1 VANEWFECDSPD
13 PPTELSPGDTVHPRG
28 LHFRLEPDTPANKRR
43 KRRAGHGVG
52 GTAAAAA
59 AVTLLLP
66 AAPAAAVDTTKEAS
80 STVAAAAVTTEPAL
94 PTVYGGVLFWSVG
107 TVLRQLSPGC
117 YLVEV
122 RTATATDH
130 PDSGASLAAEAAVP
144 PVNRILRSEQL
155 VAAAPETFFYSA
167 KLGVSQWHRPIDF
180 SLPRRKP
187 SVQPHN
193 CSSSGAGTGNS
204 TVAAASEEVSDDS
217 GSDSDT
223 AATSKTPTIAAVAAA
238 TATGAATATA
248 PVTFINVG
256 STSTNSSGNSAT
268 AVRTFKCGPPPLS
281 AQQWAALRATA
292 ARHRALG
299 SYSEY
304 RERESGAL
312 FYYDTDAAAREAA
325 AARLQAW
332 HRQRRGRPW
341 PRQRWC
347 ATAAFCWQMP
357 GAAETRARELCA
369 WAYLKRR
376 SVRVR
381 DVSDAQGDV
390 WTEVR
395 SCLCIST
402 ALLHTVCND
411 AGVTCCVYQLNLTC
425 GSIAK

>member
-1 VANEWFECDSPD
+1 VANEWYECDSPD

-28 LHFRLEPDTPANKRR
+28 LHYRLEPDTPSNKRR
-43 KRRAGHGVG
+43 RRRAGHGIG

-66 AAPAAAVDTTKEAS
+66 TAAVDTSQQAVVTVAPAAATA
-80 STVAAAAVTTEPAL
+80 EPAL

-107 TVLRQLSPGC
+107 TVLRRLAPGW

-122 RTATATDH
+122 RTTATTTDH
-130 PDSGASLAAEAAVP
+130 PDSGASPVEAAVP
-144 PVNRILRSEQL
+144 PVQRVLRSEQL
-155 VAAAPETFFYSA
+155 LAAAPETFFYSA
-167 KLGVSQWHRPIDF
+167 KLGVSQWHRPPDF
-180 SLPRRKP
+180 PPPRRKP
-187 SVQPHN
+187 SVKFKSSSSSSSTGAGN
-193 CSSSGAGTGNS
+193 CSSS
-204 TVAAASEEVSDDS
+204 VAATSEEVSDDS

-223 AATSKTPTIAAVAAA
+223 AATTTTATAAA
-238 TATGAATATA
+238 GGGGGAATA
-248 PVTFINVG
+248 PVTFIMVG
-256 STSTNSSGNSAT
+256 STTTNSSSSNTKNA
-268 AVRTFKCGPPPLS
+268 ARTFTCGPPPLN
-281 AQQWAALRATA
+281 AQQWVALRATA
-292 ARHRALG
+292 ARHRSLG
-299 SYSEY
+299 PYSEY

-332 HRQRRGRPW
+332 HRQRRGSPW

-390 WTEVR
+390 WTEVG
-395 SCLCIST
+395 SCLCTST
-402 ALLHTVCND
+402 VILHLVAAVGALHTLYIYV
-411 AGVTCCVYQLNLTC
+411 AAYIGV
-425 GSIAK
+425 